1 MPNAFVMSASSAD
14 FWHFLLAAL
23 SRSSGCAYSSDFL
36 SSTSGALLLAF
47 SKCVSLGAS
56 QFAPAQF
63 IALSQFALVQ
73 FALHAIFASISYTSS
88 HLRLSTL
95 HVLNCASIC
104 ASSMCDSN
112 VRLFN
117 LHSNL
122 RTPICASSICA
133 FQLRLKL
140 APPIC
145 ASNLRFICAS
155 ICASVLRF
163 CAPQICASS
172 IALHLRLF
180 NVRLKLTHLQF
191 APQFALLNVRLKF
204 ALETC
209 ASQCALQTCASQICA
224 SCAFQIC
231 ASCASQICASC
242 ASQFAP
248 LALLKFHFSE
258 CACSIASLRVSIAL
272 LNVRFQFAL
281 LQCALLQFAAFALV
295 EFAPFALL
303 QLCEIGSLPGLW
315 GTSLCPLT
323 NTHLCYAFFQICT
336 SSMCASPIGTSH
348 VGRHMLRLTQKPQR
362 DGSSSVGSG
371 FGLGRHRGANSVPIL
386 PDISPFEPTDDKSRI
401 SEWIER
407 FKFALDCT
415 APTANDEVKVK
426 CLMNKLSESA
436 FSEYSRSVLP
446 SSVTDFDFKV
456 TTEKLEKLFAKAQS
470 IFIDRYECL
479 KAVRGE
485 GEQFRQFINRHRKL
499 LTDFKFDELTKEQ
512 FNCLMLLMALK
523 APTEAALRQRILTK
537 LAADSANI
545 SYDGVVEDLISFQST
560 ISEAKAIEATS
571 SSRPV
576 NAIRHNQKPN
586 NSPKN
591 SARKVQSRT
600 IRQTNSSRKGP
611 TLRQP
616 PHVGDV
622 ASACIDLTNA
632 VTKRANAESV
642 SLLDIWIGNANVS
655 KSGAN
660 ARRPKRQATTALV
673 TFNWNDHACRQFNFT
688 A

>member
-1 MPNAFVMSASSAD
+1 MLGQFQRNKQMKGSGDKKGKKGAKWSEKP
-14 FWHFLLAAL
+14 AATL
-23 SRSSGCAYSSDFL
+23 NLR
-36 SSTSGALLLAF
+36 F
-47 SKCVSLGAS
+47 SM
-56 QFAPAQF
+56 
-63 IALSQFALVQ
+63 
-73 FALHAIFASISYTSS
+73 
-88 HLRLSTL
+88 
-95 HVLNCASIC
+95 CAS
-104 ASSMCDSN
+104 N
-112 VRLFN
+112 
-117 LHSNL
+117 
-122 RTPICASSICA
+122 
-133 FQLRLKL
+133 LRLKL
-140 APPIC
+140 A
-145 ASNLRFICAS
+145 
-155 ICASVLRF
+155 
-163 CAPQICASS
+163 
-172 IALHLRLF
+172 
-180 NVRLKLTHLQF
+180 
-191 APQFALLNVRLKF
+191 LLNVRSKLALLKF
-204 ALETC
+204 APL
-209 ASQCALQTCASQICA
+209 ALFKFAPLA
-224 SCAFQIC
+224 LLKFAPL
-231 ASCASQICASC
+231 ALLK
-242 ASQFAP
+242 FAP

-586 NSPKN
+586 NSPKKFCKESPKPNN
-591 SARKVQSRT
+591 SPNKFIKERT
-600 IRQTNSSRKGP
+600 DT
-611 TLRQP
+611 
-616 PHVGDV
+616 
-622 ASACIDLTNA
+622 
-632 VTKRANAESV
+632 
-642 SLLDIWIGNANVS
+642 
-655 KSGAN
+655 
-660 ARRPKRQATTALV
+660 QATTTCWRCGFGVHRPDECRYQTSKCRKCQFVGHLDRQCERVQEWRKRQKAKKTGNDRVGHLRIGMTTHAV
-673 TFNWNDHACRQFNFT
+673 NSISLLKTAVLFNRKPVEFHLDTGSDIVVIDELTHEYVGRPPIEKCNDNGLIWAFRRIKAEDQQPERELS
-688 A
+688 